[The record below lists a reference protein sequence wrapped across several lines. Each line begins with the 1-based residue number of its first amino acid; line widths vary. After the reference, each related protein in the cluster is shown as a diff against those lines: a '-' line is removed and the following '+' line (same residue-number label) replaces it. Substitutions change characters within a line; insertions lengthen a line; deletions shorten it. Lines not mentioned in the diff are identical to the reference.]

1 MEIELKFQ
9 IPSKSKTRLEKF
21 IKSRGGTAK
30 HLRATY
36 FDTDARLLA
45 RANMALRLRKEGQ
58 VWYQT
63 LKVAPQAAAV
73 IRHEDTVR
81 LVTPKG
87 TDPVVDTSRHSASDQ
102 WANFAKTLRHD
113 ASSELKPLYETDFKR
128 LSVDLRTRRGLVK
141 YAVDTGSIANT
152 EKETDPLLMALG
164 QPEESLK
171 LSVNEIEL
179 ELVSGSGMALIE
191 AGTRLVRDYGVWL
204 DVRTKSMRGDS
215 LAKAKI
221 IISPSKAQSVKIT
234 NDMSLE
240 EFFDAVRK
248 ECVRH
253 ALVNASQLASEEGFS
268 PEHIHQLRV
277 ALRRLRT
284 ALKLFSRVQKFELQT
299 WSDQAKF
306 LAAQLGENRDIDVIS
321 ESIWPEL
328 RKINAPLVEFSAKE
342 GVQSPALIVRERKIQ
357 LWFLELIGRDLQ
369 SPEKNTQQ
377 YTQQHW
383 SAILPVIIKW
393 QKKCAKHAKNF
404 ASLTVEERH
413 ELRKK
418 MKRLRYSLEFIEKEC
433 KTSKFQQFSKVLARA
448 QNELG
453 TYNDLQVALEN
464 YRAIVTKEPA
474 AWFAVG
480 WLIAQL
486 SECEVRCTKVLSEFT
501 AAEVPWRKVGSLHHS
516 NILPAAAF
524 DE

>member
-9 IPSKSKTRLEKF
+9 IPTESKATLEKF
-21 IKSRGGTAK
+21 IKSKGGSSK
-30 HLRATY
+30 RLRAKY

-45 RANMALRLRKEGQ
+45 RSNIALRLRKEGN

-63 LKVAPQAAAV
+63 LKVASQAAV
-73 IRHEDTVR
+73 VVRHEDTER
-81 LVTPKG
+81 LVTPPAS
-87 TDPVVDTSRHSASDQ
+87 DPVLDTSRHSSSNQ
-102 WANFAKTLRHD
+102 WAKFHKAMRHV
-113 ASSELKPLYETDFKR
+113 AASELKPLYETDIKR
-128 LSVDLRTRRGLVK
+128 LSVDLRTRRGLVN
-141 YAVDTGSIANT
+141 YAIDTGSISNT
-152 EKETDPLLMALG
+152 EKETDPLLMVLG
-164 QPEESLK
+164 HTAESLK
-171 LSVNEIEL
+171 LPVNEIEL
-179 ELVSGSGMALIE
+179 ELVSGSSMALIE

-204 DVRTKSMRGDS
+204 DVRTKSMRGNG
-215 LAKAKI
+215 LAKTKLIMA
-221 IISPSKAQSVKIT
+221 PAKAQNVIIT

-240 EFFDAVRK
+240 EFFDTVRK

-253 ALVNASQLASEEGFS
+253 ALVNASQLASEEGFL

-284 ALKLFSRVQKFELQT
+284 ALKLFSRVQKFEAKS

-306 LAAQLGENRDIDVIS
+306 LAAQLGKNRDIDVMS

-328 RKINAPLVEFSAKE
+328 RKINAPLIEFSVHE
-342 GVQSPALIVRERKIQ
+342 GMQSPAVIIRDRKIQ
-357 LWFLELIGRDLQ
+357 SWFLELIGRDLQ
-369 SPEKNTQQ
+369 SAEKHRQS
-377 YTQQHW
+377 HW
-383 SAILPVIIKW
+383 SEILPVIKKW
-393 QKKCAKHAKNF
+393 QKKCTKGAKNF

-413 ELRKK
+413 ALRKK
-418 MKRLRYSLEFIEKEC
+418 MKRLRYSLEFIEREY
-433 KTSKFQQFSKVLARA
+433 KTTKFQQFSKVLARA

-486 SECEVRCTKVLSEFT
+486 CDCEVRCIKVLSDFT
-501 AAEVPWRKVGSLHHS
+501 ATDVPWR
-516 NILPAAAF
+516 
-524 DE
+524 

>member
-9 IPSKSKTRLEKF
+9 IPSESKAPLERF
-21 IKSRGGTAK
+21 IKSKGGASK
-30 HLRATY
+30 RLRAKY
-36 FDTDARLLA
+36 FDTDTRLLA
-45 RANMALRLRKEGQ
+45 RANIALRLRKEGQ

-73 IRHEDTVR
+73 MRHEDTVR
-81 LVTPKG
+81 LITPPG
-87 TDPVVDTSRHSASDQ
+87 TDPVMDTSRHSASDQ
-102 WANFAKTLRHD
+102 WAKFDKTLRHD
-113 ASSELKPLYETDFKR
+113 AARELKPLYETDLKR
-128 LSVDLRTRRGLVK
+128 LSVDLRTRRGLVN
-141 YAVDTGSIANT
+141 YAIDTGSISNT
-152 EKETDPLLMALG
+152 EKETDPLLLAIG
-164 QPEESLK
+164 HSVDPLK

-179 ELVSGSGMALIE
+179 ELVSGSNMALIE

-215 LAKAKI
+215 LAKAKLI
-221 IISPSKAQSVKIT
+221 MSPAKAQSVKIT

-240 EFFDAVRK
+240 EFFDTVRK

-253 ALVNASQLASEEGFS
+253 ALVNASQLASEEGFL

-306 LAAQLGENRDIDVIS
+306 LAAQLGKNRDIDVMS

-328 RKINAPLVEFSAKE
+328 RKINAPLVEFSAHE

-357 LWFLELIGRDLQ
+357 SWFLELIGRDLQ
-369 SPEKNTQQ
+369 SPEKTTQQNTQP
-377 YTQQHW
+377 HW

-418 MKRLRYSLEFIEKEC
+418 MTRLRYSLEFIEKEC

-501 AAEVPWRKVGSLHHS
+501 AADVPWRKAGSLHHS
-516 NILPAAAF
+516 NPLVAATS

>member
-9 IPSKSKTRLEKF
+9 IPPESKAPLEKF
-21 IKSRGGTAK
+21 ITSKGGTSK
-30 HLRATY
+30 RLRAKY

-45 RANMALRLRKEGQ
+45 RSNIALRLRKEGH

-73 IRHEDTVR
+73 MRHEDTVR
-81 LVTPKG
+81 LVTPPG
-87 TDPVVDTSRHSASDQ
+87 TAPVMDPGRHSSSDQ
-102 WANFAKTLRHD
+102 WMKIDKLLRHD
-113 ASSELKPLYETDFKR
+113 AARELKPLYETDLKR
-128 LSVDLRTRRGLVK
+128 LSVDLRTRRGLIN
-141 YAVDTGSIANT
+141 YAIDTGSISNT

-164 QPEESLK
+164 QTVEPLK
-171 LSVNEIEL
+171 LPVAEIEL
-179 ELVSGSGMALIE
+179 ELVSGSNMALIE

-215 LAKAKI
+215 LAKAKLI
-221 IISPSKAQSVKIT
+221 MAPAKAQSVKIS
-234 NDMSLE
+234 DDLSLE
-240 EFFDAVRK
+240 EFFEIVRK

-253 ALVNASQLASEEGFS
+253 VLVNASQLASEEGYL

-284 ALKLFSRVQKFELQT
+284 ALKLFSRAQNFEVQT

-306 LAAQLGENRDIDVIS
+306 LAAQLGKNRDIDAMS

-328 RKINAPLVEFSAKE
+328 HKINAPLVEFTALE
-342 GVQSPALIVRERKIQ
+342 GMQSPALILREGKIQ
-357 LWFLELIGRDLQ
+357 SWFLELIGRDLQ
-369 SPEKNTQQ
+369 SPEQNTQS
-377 YTQQHW
+377 HW
-383 SAILPVIIKW
+383 SAILPIIIKW
-393 QKKCAKHAKNF
+393 QKKCAKRAKNF

-418 MKRLRYSLEFIEKEC
+418 MKRLRYSLEFIEGEC
-433 KTSKFQQFSKVLARA
+433 KSSKFRQFSKVLARA

-464 YRAIVTKEPA
+464 YRAIVTHEPA

-486 SECEVRCTKVLSEFT
+486 SDCEVRCTKVLSDFT
-501 AAEVPWRKVGSLHHS
+501 EADVPWSKAV
-516 NILPAAAF
+516 ILSQTTPLSAAAS
-524 DE
+524 DV

>member
-9 IPSKSKTRLEKF
+9 IPPESKALLEKF
-21 IKSRGGTAK
+21 ITSKGGTSK
-30 HLRATY
+30 RLRAKY

-45 RANMALRLRKEGQ
+45 RSNIALRLRKEGH

-81 LVTPKG
+81 LVTPPG
-87 TDPVVDTSRHSASDQ
+87 TAPVMDPSRHSSSDQ
-102 WANFAKTLRHD
+102 WMKIDKLLRHD
-113 ASSELKPLYETDFKR
+113 AARELKPLYETDLKR
-128 LSVDLRTRRGLVK
+128 LSVDLRTRRGLIN
-141 YAVDTGSIANT
+141 YAIDTGSISNT

-164 QPEESLK
+164 QTVEPLK
-171 LSVNEIEL
+171 LPVAEIEL
-179 ELVSGSGMALIE
+179 ELVSGSNMALIE

-215 LAKAKI
+215 LAKAKLI
-221 IISPSKAQSVKIT
+221 MAPAKAQSVKIS
-234 NDMSLE
+234 DDLSLE
-240 EFFDAVRK
+240 EFFETVRK

-253 ALVNASQLASEEGFS
+253 VLVNASQLASEEGYL

-284 ALKLFSRVQKFELQT
+284 ALKLFSRAQNFEVQT

-306 LAAQLGENRDIDVIS
+306 LAAQLGKNRDIDAMS

-328 RKINAPLVEFSAKE
+328 RKINAPLVEFTALE
-342 GVQSPALIVRERKIQ
+342 GMQSPALIVREGKIQ
-357 LWFLELIGRDLQ
+357 SWFLELIGRDLQ
-369 SPEKNTQQ
+369 SPEQNTQS
-377 YTQQHW
+377 HW
-383 SAILPVIIKW
+383 SAIFPIIIKW
-393 QKKCAKHAKNF
+393 QKKCAKRAKNF

-418 MKRLRYSLEFIEKEC
+418 MKRLRYSLEFIEGEC
-433 KTSKFQQFSKVLARA
+433 KSSKFRQFSKVLARA

-464 YRAIVTKEPA
+464 YRSIVTHDPA

-486 SECEVRCTKVLSEFT
+486 SDCEVRCTKVLSDFND
-501 AAEVPWRKVGSLHHS
+501 ADVPWSKAV
-516 NILPAAAF
+516 ILNQPTPLSAAAS
-524 DE
+524 DV

>member
-9 IPSKSKTRLEKF
+9 IPTESKVPLEKF
-21 IKSRGGTAK
+21 IKSKGGTSK
-30 HLRATY
+30 RLRARY

-45 RANMALRLRKEGQ
+45 RANMALRLRKEGH

-63 LKVAPQAAAV
+63 LKLAPQAAAV
-73 IRHEDTVR
+73 VRHEDTIK
-81 LVTPKG
+81 LVTSPG
-87 TDPVVDTSRHSASDQ
+87 TDPVIDTSRHSSSDQ
-102 WANFAKTLRHD
+102 WTKFDRALRHD
-113 ASSELKPLYETDFKR
+113 PNRELKPFYETDLKR
-128 LSVDLRTRRGLVK
+128 LSVDLRTRRGLVN
-141 YAVDTGSIANT
+141 YAIDTGSISTT
-152 EKETDPLLMALG
+152 EKETDPLHTALG
-164 QPEESLK
+164 HTDEPLR
-171 LSVNEIEL
+171 LPVTEIEL
-179 ELVSGSGMALIE
+179 ELVSGSRMALIE
-191 AGTRLVRDYGVWL
+191 AGTRLIRDYGVWL

-215 LAKAKI
+215 LAKAKLI
-221 IISPSKAQSVKIT
+221 MPPAKAQSVKIT
-234 NDMSLE
+234 DDMSLE
-240 EFFDAVRK
+240 RLFDAVRK

-253 ALVNASQLASEEGFS
+253 VLVNASQLASEEGYL

-284 ALKLFSRVQKFELQT
+284 ALKLFSRVQKFEAQT
-299 WSDQAKF
+299 WPDRAKF
-306 LAAQLGENRDIDVIS
+306 LADQLGKNRDIDVMS

-328 RKINAPLVEFSAKE
+328 RKINAPLIEFSAHE
-342 GVQSPALIVRERKIQ
+342 DMQSPAVIIREKKVQ
-357 LWFLELIGRDLQ
+357 SWFLELIGHDLQ
-369 SPEKNTQQ
+369 SPEQTTQS
-377 YTQQHW
+377 HW
-383 SAILPVIIKW
+383 STILPVIKKW

-413 ELRKK
+413 ELRKR

-464 YRAIVTKEPA
+464 YRAIVTTEPT

-486 SECEVRCTKVLSEFT
+486 SACEARCTKVLSEFT
-501 AAEVPWRKVGSLHHS
+501 TTDVPWLKVGSLNDSH
-516 NILPAAAF
+516 PVAAVASHA
-524 DE
+524 

>member
-9 IPSKSKTRLEKF
+9 IPTESKAALEKF
-21 IKSRGGTAK
+21 IKSKGGASK
-30 HLRATY
+30 RLRAKY
-36 FDTDARLLA
+36 FDTDTRLLA
-45 RANMALRLRKEGQ
+45 RANIALRLRKEGQ

-73 IRHEDTVR
+73 MRHEDTVR
-81 LVTPKG
+81 LVTPLG
-87 TDPVVDTSRHSASDQ
+87 TAPVMDASRHRASDQ
-102 WANFAKTLRHD
+102 WPKFDKTLRHD
-113 ASSELKPLYETDFKR
+113 AARELKPLYESDIKR
-128 LSVDLRTRRGLVK
+128 LSVDLRTRRGLVN
-141 YAVDTGSIANT
+141 YAIDTGSISNT
-152 EKETDPLLMALG
+152 EKETDPFLITIG
-164 QPEESLK
+164 QSVDPLK

-179 ELVSGSGMALIE
+179 ELVSGSNMALIE

-215 LAKAKI
+215 LAKAKLI
-221 IISPSKAQSVKIT
+221 MAPAKAQSIKIT
-234 NDMSLE
+234 KDMSLE

-253 ALVNASQLASEEGFS
+253 ALVNASQLASEEGFL

-284 ALKLFSRVQKFELQT
+284 ALKLMSRVQKFEVQS

-306 LAAQLGENRDIDVIS
+306 LASQLGKNRDIDVMS

-328 RKINAPLVEFSAKE
+328 RKINAPLVEFSAHD
-342 GVQSPALIVRERKIQ
+342 GIQSPALIVRDRKIQ
-357 LWFLELIGRDLQ
+357 SWFLELIGRDLQ
-369 SPEKNTQQ
+369 SPDINTQQ
-377 YTQQHW
+377 NIQSHW
-383 SAILPVIIKW
+383 SKILPVIIKW

-433 KTSKFQQFSKVLARA
+433 KTSKFQQFNKVLARA

-486 SECEVRCTKVLSEFT
+486 SECEARCTQVLSDFT
-501 AAEVPWRKVGSLHHS
+501 ATDIPWRKAANLHHDNLS
-516 NILPAAAF
+516 SVA
-524 DE
+524 DSDR

>member
-9 IPSKSKTRLEKF
+9 IPAESKAPLEKF
-21 IKSRGGTAK
+21 IQSKGGTSK
-30 HLRATY
+30 RLRAKY
-36 FDTDARLLA
+36 FDTDDRLLA
-45 RANMALRLRKEGQ
+45 RSNIALRLRKEGH

-81 LVTPKG
+81 LVTPPG
-87 TDPVVDTSRHSASDQ
+87 TAPVLDTSRHSSSDQ
-102 WANFAKTLRHD
+102 WTKIDKLLRHD
-113 ASSELKPLYETDFKR
+113 AAHELKTLYETDLKR
-128 LSVDLRTRRGLVK
+128 LSVDLRTRRGLIN
-141 YAVDTGSIANT
+141 YAIDTGSILT
-152 EKETDPLLMALG
+152 TIKEIDPLLTTLG
-164 QPEESLK
+164 HTVEPLK
-171 LSVNEIEL
+171 LPVTEIEL
-179 ELVSGSGMALIE
+179 ELVSGSNMALIE

-215 LAKAKI
+215 LAKAKLI
-221 IISPSKAQSVKIT
+221 MAPAKAQSVKIS
-234 NDMSLE
+234 DDLSLE
-240 EFFDAVRK
+240 EFFETVRK

-253 ALVNASQLASEEGFS
+253 ALVNASQLASEEGYL

-284 ALKLFSRVQKFELQT
+284 VLKLFSRVHNFEVQT

-306 LAAQLGENRDIDVIS
+306 LAAQLGKNRDIDAMS

-328 RKINAPLVEFSAKE
+328 RKINAPLVEFSAQE
-342 GVQSPALIVRERKIQ
+342 GIQSPALIVREGKIQ
-357 LWFLELIGRDLQ
+357 SWFLELIGRDLQ
-369 SPEKNTQQ
+369 SREQNTQS
-377 YTQQHW
+377 HW
-383 SAILPVIIKW
+383 SAIMPIIIKW
-393 QKKCAKHAKNF
+393 QKKCAKRAKNF

-418 MKRLRYSLEFIEKEC
+418 MKRLRYSLEFIEGEC
-433 KTSKFQQFSKVLARA
+433 KNAKFRHFSKVLARA

-453 TYNDLQVALEN
+453 IYNDLQVALEN
-464 YRAIVTKEPA
+464 YRAIVTHDPA

-486 SECEVRCTKVLSEFT
+486 SDCEVRCIKVLSDFT
-501 AAEVPWRKVGSLHHS
+501 ETDVPWRKAVIS
-516 NILPAAAF
+516 NQPNLLSAANS
-524 DE
+524 DG

>member
-9 IPSKSKTRLEKF
+9 IPPESKVPLEKF
-21 IKSRGGTAK
+21 IKSKGGTSK
-30 HLRATY
+30 RLRAKY

-45 RANMALRLRKEGQ
+45 RSNIALRLRKEGH

-81 LVTPKG
+81 LVTPPG
-87 TDPVVDTSRHSASDQ
+87 TAPVMDTSRHSSSDQ
-102 WANFAKTLRHD
+102 WTEIDKLLRHD
-113 ASSELKPLYETDFKR
+113 AGHELKPLYETDLKR
-128 LSVDLRTRRGLVK
+128 LSVDLRTRRGMIN
-141 YAVDTGSIANT
+141 YAIDTGSIST
-152 EKETDPLLMALG
+152 SEKETDPLLTALG
-164 QPEESLK
+164 HTVEPLK
-171 LSVNEIEL
+171 LPVTEIEL
-179 ELVSGSGMALIE
+179 ELVSGSNMALIE

-215 LAKAKI
+215 LAKAKLI
-221 IISPSKAQSVKIT
+221 MAPAKAQSVKIS
-234 NDMSLE
+234 DDLSLE
-240 EFFDAVRK
+240 EFFETVRK

-253 ALVNASQLASEEGFS
+253 ALVNASQLASEEGYL

-284 ALKLFSRVQKFELQT
+284 ALKLFSRVKNFEVQT
-299 WSDQAKF
+299 WSDHAKF
-306 LAAQLGENRDIDVIS
+306 LAAQLGKNRDIDAMS

-328 RKINAPLVEFSAKE
+328 RKINAPLVEFSAQE
-342 GVQSPALIVRERKIQ
+342 GIQSPALIVREGKIQ
-357 LWFLELIGRDLQ
+357 SWFLELIGRDLQ
-369 SPEKNTQQ
+369 SSEQNTQS
-377 YTQQHW
+377 HW
-383 SAILPVIIKW
+383 SAILPIIIKW
-393 QKKCAKHAKNF
+393 QKKCAKRAKNF

-418 MKRLRYSLEFIEKEC
+418 MKRLRYSLEFIESEC
-433 KTSKFQQFSKVLARA
+433 KSAKFRHFSKVLARA
-448 QNELG
+448 QTELG

-464 YRAIVTKEPA
+464 YRAIVTHDPA

-486 SECEVRCTKVLSEFT
+486 SDCEVRCIKVLSDFT
-501 AAEVPWRKVGSLHHS
+501 ETDVPWRKAV
-516 NILPAAAF
+516 ILNQPTPSAAANS
-524 DE
+524 DG

>member
-9 IPSKSKTRLEKF
+9 IPAESKAPLEKF
-21 IKSRGGTAK
+21 ITSKGGTSK
-30 HLRATY
+30 RLRAKY
-36 FDTDARLLA
+36 FDTDDRLLA
-45 RANMALRLRKEGQ
+45 RSNIALRLRKEGH

-81 LVTPKG
+81 LVTPPG
-87 TDPVVDTSRHSASDQ
+87 TAPVMDPSRHSSSDQ
-102 WANFAKTLRHD
+102 WMKIDKLLRHD
-113 ASSELKPLYETDFKR
+113 AARELKPLYETDLKR
-128 LSVDLRTRRGLVK
+128 LSVDLRTRRGLIN
-141 YAVDTGSIANT
+141 YAIDTGSISNT

-164 QPEESLK
+164 QTVEPLK
-171 LSVNEIEL
+171 LPVAEIEL
-179 ELVSGSGMALIE
+179 ELVSGSNMALIE
-191 AGTRLVRDYGVWL
+191 AGTRLVRDYGVWI

-215 LAKAKI
+215 LAKAKLI
-221 IISPSKAQSVKIT
+221 MAPAKAQSVKIS
-234 NDMSLE
+234 DDLSLE
-240 EFFDAVRK
+240 EFFEIVRK

-253 ALVNASQLASEEGFS
+253 VLVNASQLASEEGYL

-284 ALKLFSRVQKFELQT
+284 ALKLFSRTQNFEVQT

-306 LAAQLGENRDIDVIS
+306 LAAQLGKNRDIDAMS

-328 RKINAPLVEFSAKE
+328 RKINAPLVEFTALE
-342 GVQSPALIVRERKIQ
+342 GMQSPALIVREGKIQ
-357 LWFLELIGRDLQ
+357 SWFLELIGRDLQ
-369 SPEKNTQQ
+369 SPEQNTQS
-377 YTQQHW
+377 HW
-383 SAILPVIIKW
+383 SAILPIIIKW
-393 QKKCAKHAKNF
+393 QKKCAKRAKNF

-418 MKRLRYSLEFIEKEC
+418 MKRLRYSLEFIEREC
-433 KTSKFQQFSKVLARA
+433 KSSKFRQFSKVLARA

-464 YRAIVTKEPA
+464 YRSIVRHDPA

-486 SECEVRCTKVLSEFT
+486 SDCEVRCTKVLSDFT
-501 AAEVPWRKVGSLHHS
+501 DADVPWSKAV
-516 NILPAAAF
+516 ILNQPTPLSAAAS
-524 DE
+524 DG

>member
-9 IPSKSKTRLEKF
+9 IPPESKAPLEKF
-21 IKSRGGTAK
+21 ITSKGGTSK
-30 HLRATY
+30 RLRAKY

-45 RANMALRLRKEGQ
+45 RSNIALRLRKEGH

-81 LVTPKG
+81 LVTPPG
-87 TDPVVDTSRHSASDQ
+87 TAPVMDPSRHSSSDQ
-102 WANFAKTLRHD
+102 WMKIDKLLRHV
-113 ASSELKPLYETDFKR
+113 AASELKPLYETDIKR
-128 LSVDLRTRRGLVK
+128 LSVDLRTRRGLIN
-141 YAVDTGSIANT
+141 YAIDTGSISNT

-164 QPEESLK
+164 QTVEPLK
-171 LSVNEIEL
+171 LPVAEIEL
-179 ELVSGSGMALIE
+179 ELVSGSNMALIE

-215 LAKAKI
+215 LAKAKLI
-221 IISPSKAQSVKIT
+221 MAPAKAQSVKIS
-234 NDMSLE
+234 DDLSLE
-240 EFFDAVRK
+240 EFFEIVRK

-253 ALVNASQLASEEGFS
+253 VLVNASQLASEEGYL

-284 ALKLFSRVQKFELQT
+284 ALKLFSRAQNFEVQT

-306 LAAQLGENRDIDVIS
+306 LAAQLGKNRDIDAMS

-328 RKINAPLVEFSAKE
+328 RKINAPLVEFTALE
-342 GVQSPALIVRERKIQ
+342 GMQSPALIVREGKIQ
-357 LWFLELIGRDLQ
+357 SWFLELIGRDLQ
-369 SPEKNTQQ
+369 SPEQNTQS
-377 YTQQHW
+377 HW
-383 SAILPVIIKW
+383 SAILPIIIKW
-393 QKKCAKHAKNF
+393 QKKCAKRAKNF

-418 MKRLRYSLEFIEKEC
+418 MKRLRYSLEFIEGEC
-433 KTSKFQQFSKVLARA
+433 KSSKFRQFSKVLARA

-464 YRAIVTKEPA
+464 YRSIVTHDPA

-486 SECEVRCTKVLSEFT
+486 SDCEVRCTKVLSDFT
-501 AAEVPWRKVGSLHHS
+501 DADVPWSKAVILSQPTP
-516 NILPAAAF
+516 LPAAAS
-524 DE
+524 DV

>member
-9 IPSKSKTRLEKF
+9 IPPESKAPLEKF
-21 IKSRGGTAK
+21 ITSKGGTSK
-30 HLRATY
+30 RLRAKY

-45 RANMALRLRKEGQ
+45 RSNIALRLRKEGH

-81 LVTPKG
+81 LVTPPG
-87 TDPVVDTSRHSASDQ
+87 TAPVMDPSRHSSSDQ
-102 WANFAKTLRHD
+102 WMKIDKLLRHD
-113 ASSELKPLYETDFKR
+113 AARELKPLYETDLKR
-128 LSVDLRTRRGLVK
+128 LSVDLRTRRGLIN
-141 YAVDTGSIANT
+141 YASDTGSISNT

-164 QPEESLK
+164 QTVEPLK
-171 LSVNEIEL
+171 LPVAEIEL
-179 ELVSGSGMALIE
+179 ELVSGSNMALIE

-215 LAKAKI
+215 LAKAKLI
-221 IISPSKAQSVKIT
+221 MAPAKAQSVKIS
-234 NDMSLE
+234 DDLSLE
-240 EFFDAVRK
+240 EFFETVRK

-253 ALVNASQLASEEGFS
+253 VLVNASQLASEEGYI

-284 ALKLFSRVQKFELQT
+284 ALKLFSRAQNFEVQT

-306 LAAQLGENRDIDVIS
+306 LAAQLGKNRDIDAMS

-328 RKINAPLVEFSAKE
+328 RKINAPLVEFTALE
-342 GVQSPALIVRERKIQ
+342 GMQSPALIVREGKIQ
-357 LWFLELIGRDLQ
+357 SWFLELIGRDLQ
-369 SPEKNTQQ
+369 SPEQNTQS
-377 YTQQHW
+377 HW
-383 SAILPVIIKW
+383 SAILPIIIKW
-393 QKKCAKHAKNF
+393 QKKCAKRAKNF

-418 MKRLRYSLEFIEKEC
+418 MKRLRYSLEFIEGEC
-433 KTSKFQQFSKVLARA
+433 KSSKFRQFSKVLARA

-464 YRAIVTKEPA
+464 YRSIVTHDPA

-486 SECEVRCTKVLSEFT
+486 SDCEVRCTKVLSDFT
-501 AAEVPWRKVGSLHHS
+501 DADVPWRKAMVLNQSTPLSAVASDG
-516 NILPAAAF
+516 
-524 DE
+524 

>member
-9 IPSKSKTRLEKF
+9 IPPESKGLLEKF
-21 IKSRGGTAK
+21 ITSKGGTSK
-30 HLRATY
+30 RLRAKY

-45 RANMALRLRKEGQ
+45 RSNIALRLRKEGH

-81 LVTPKG
+81 LVTPPG
-87 TDPVVDTSRHSASDQ
+87 TAPVMDPSRHSSSDQ
-102 WANFAKTLRHD
+102 WMKIDKLLRHD
-113 ASSELKPLYETDFKR
+113 AARELKPLYETDLKR
-128 LSVDLRTRRGLVK
+128 LSVDLRTRRGLIN
-141 YAVDTGSIANT
+141 YAIDTGSISNT
-152 EKETDPLLMALG
+152 EKEIDPLLMALG
-164 QPEESLK
+164 QTVEPLK
-171 LSVNEIEL
+171 LPVAEIEL
-179 ELVSGSGMALIE
+179 ELVSGSNMALIE

-215 LAKAKI
+215 LAKAKLI
-221 IISPSKAQSVKIT
+221 MAPAKAQSVKIS
-234 NDMSLE
+234 DDLSLE
-240 EFFDAVRK
+240 EFFEIVRK

-253 ALVNASQLASEEGFS
+253 VLVNASQLASEEGYL

-284 ALKLFSRVQKFELQT
+284 ALKLFSRAQNFEVQT

-306 LAAQLGENRDIDVIS
+306 LAAQLGKNRDIDAMS

-328 RKINAPLVEFSAKE
+328 RKINAPLVEFTALE
-342 GVQSPALIVRERKIQ
+342 GMQSPALIVREGKIQ
-357 LWFLELIGRDLQ
+357 SWFLELIGRDLQ
-369 SPEKNTQQ
+369 SPEQNTQS
-377 YTQQHW
+377 HW
-383 SAILPVIIKW
+383 SAILPIIIKW
-393 QKKCAKHAKNF
+393 QKKCAKRAKNF

-418 MKRLRYSLEFIEKEC
+418 MKRLRYSLEFIEGEC
-433 KTSKFQQFSKVLARA
+433 KSSKFRQFSKVLARA

-464 YRAIVTKEPA
+464 YRSIVTHDPA

-486 SECEVRCTKVLSEFT
+486 SDCEVRCTKVLSDFT
-501 AAEVPWRKVGSLHHS
+501 DADVPWRKAMVLNQSTPLSAVASDG
-516 NILPAAAF
+516 
-524 DE
+524 

>member
-9 IPSKSKTRLEKF
+9 IPAESKVPLEKF
-21 IKSRGGTAK
+21 IKSKGGMLK
-30 HLRATY
+30 RLRAKY
-36 FDTDARLLA
+36 FDTDDRLLA
-45 RANMALRLRKEGQ
+45 RSNIALRLRKEGH

-81 LVTPKG
+81 LVTPPG
-87 TDPVVDTSRHSASDQ
+87 TAPVMDTSRHSSSDQ
-102 WANFAKTLRHD
+102 WTKIDKLLRHD
-113 ASSELKPLYETDFKR
+113 AAHELKTLYETDLKR
-128 LSVDLRTRRGLVK
+128 LSVDLRTRRGLIN
-141 YAVDTGSIANT
+141 YAIDTGSIST
-152 EKETDPLLMALG
+152 IEKEIDPLLTALG
-164 QPEESLK
+164 HTVEPLK
-171 LSVNEIEL
+171 LPVTEIEL
-179 ELVSGSGMALIE
+179 ELVSGSNMALIE

-215 LAKAKI
+215 LAKAKLI
-221 IISPSKAQSVKIT
+221 MAPAKAQSVKIS
-234 NDMSLE
+234 DGLSLE
-240 EFFDAVRK
+240 EFFETVRK

-253 ALVNASQLASEEGFS
+253 ALVNASQLASEEGYLA
-268 PEHIHQLRV
+268 EHIHQLRV

-284 ALKLFSRVQKFELQT
+284 ALKLFSRVHNFEVQT

-306 LAAQLGENRDIDVIS
+306 LAAQLGKNRDIDAMS

-328 RKINAPLVEFSAKE
+328 RKINAPLVEFSGQE
-342 GVQSPALIVRERKIQ
+342 GIQSPALIIREGKIQ
-357 LWFLELIGRDLQ
+357 TWFLELIGRDLQ
-369 SPEKNTQQ
+369 SPEKNTQS
-377 YTQQHW
+377 HW

-393 QKKCAKHAKNF
+393 QKKCAKRAKNF
-404 ASLTVEERH
+404 SSLTVEERH

-418 MKRLRYSLEFIEKEC
+418 MKRLRYSLEFIEGEC
-433 KTSKFQQFSKVLARA
+433 KSAKFRHFSKVLARA

-464 YRAIVTKEPA
+464 YRAIVTHDPA

-486 SECEVRCTKVLSEFT
+486 SDCEVRCIKVLSDFT
-501 AAEVPWRKVGSLHHS
+501 ETDVPWRKTVIS
-516 NILPAAAF
+516 NQPNLLSAANS
-524 DE
+524 DG

>member
-9 IPSKSKTRLEKF
+9 IPTESKVPLEKF
-21 IKSRGGTAK
+21 IKSKGGTSK
-30 HLRATY
+30 RLRARY

-45 RANMALRLRKEGQ
+45 RANMALRLRKEGH

-63 LKVAPQAAAV
+63 LKLAPQAAAV
-73 IRHEDTVR
+73 VRHEDTIK
-81 LVTPKG
+81 LVTSPG
-87 TDPVVDTSRHSASDQ
+87 TDPVIDTSRHSSSDQ
-102 WANFAKTLRHD
+102 WTKFDRALRHD
-113 ASSELKPLYETDFKR
+113 PNRELKPFYETDLKR
-128 LSVDLRTRRGLVK
+128 LSVDLRTRRGLIN
-141 YAVDTGSIANT
+141 YAIDTGSISTT
-152 EKETDPLLMALG
+152 EKETDPLHTALG
-164 QPEESLK
+164 HTDEPLR
-171 LSVNEIEL
+171 LPVTEIEL
-179 ELVSGSGMALIE
+179 ELVSGSRMALIE
-191 AGTRLVRDYGVWL
+191 AGTRLIRDYGVWL

-215 LAKAKI
+215 LAKAKLI
-221 IISPSKAQSVKIT
+221 MPPAKAQSVKIT
-234 NDMSLE
+234 DDMSLE
-240 EFFDAVRK
+240 RLFDAVRK

-253 ALVNASQLASEEGFS
+253 VLVNASQLASEEGYL

-284 ALKLFSRVQKFELQT
+284 ALKLFSRVQKFEAQT

-306 LAAQLGENRDIDVIS
+306 LADQLGKNRDIDVMS

-328 RKINAPLVEFSAKE
+328 RKINAPLIEFSAHE
-342 GVQSPALIVRERKIQ
+342 DMQSPAVIIREKKVQ
-357 LWFLELIGRDLQ
+357 SWFLELIGHDLQ
-369 SPEKNTQQ
+369 SPEQTTQS
-377 YTQQHW
+377 HW
-383 SAILPVIIKW
+383 SSILPVIKKW
-393 QKKCAKHAKNF
+393 QKKCAKRAKNF

-413 ELRKK
+413 ELRKR

-464 YRAIVTKEPA
+464 YRAIVTTEPT

-486 SECEVRCTKVLSEFT
+486 SACEARCTKVLSEFT
-501 AAEVPWRKVGSLHHS
+501 TTDVPWLKVGSLNDSH
-516 NILPAAAF
+516 PVAAIAS
-524 DE
+524 DA

>member
-9 IPSKSKTRLEKF
+9 IPAESKAPLEKF
-21 IKSRGGTAK
+21 IQSKGGTSK
-30 HLRATY
+30 RLRAKY
-36 FDTDARLLA
+36 FDTDDRLLA
-45 RANMALRLRKEGQ
+45 RSNIALRLRKEGH

-81 LVTPKG
+81 LVTPPG
-87 TDPVVDTSRHSASDQ
+87 TAPVMDTSRHSSSDQ
-102 WANFAKTLRHD
+102 WTKIDKLLRHD
-113 ASSELKPLYETDFKR
+113 AAHELKTLYETDLKR
-128 LSVDLRTRRGLVK
+128 LSVDLRTRRGLIN
-141 YAVDTGSIANT
+141 YAIDTGSILTT
-152 EKETDPLLMALG
+152 EKETDPLLTALG
-164 QPEESLK
+164 HTVGPLK
-171 LSVNEIEL
+171 LPVTEIEL
-179 ELVSGSGMALIE
+179 ELVSGSNMALIE

-215 LAKAKI
+215 LAKAKLI
-221 IISPSKAQSVKIT
+221 MAPAKAQRVKIT
-234 NDMSLE
+234 DDLSLE
-240 EFFDAVRK
+240 EFFETVRK

-253 ALVNASQLASEEGFS
+253 ALVNASQLASEEGYLS
-268 PEHIHQLRV
+268 EHIHQLRI

-284 ALKLFSRVQKFELQT
+284 ALKLFSRVHNFEVQT

-306 LAAQLGENRDIDVIS
+306 LAAQLGKNRDIDAMS

-328 RKINAPLVEFSAKE
+328 HKINAPLVEFSAQE
-342 GVQSPALIVRERKIQ
+342 GIQSPALIVREGKIQ
-357 LWFLELIGRDLQ
+357 SWFLELIGRDLQ
-369 SPEKNTQQ
+369 SREQNTQS
-377 YTQQHW
+377 HW
-383 SAILPVIIKW
+383 SAIMPIIIKW
-393 QKKCAKHAKNF
+393 QKKCAKRAKNF

-418 MKRLRYSLEFIEKEC
+418 MKRLRYSLEFIEGEC
-433 KTSKFQQFSKVLARA
+433 KNAKFRHFSKVLARA

-464 YRAIVTKEPA
+464 YRAIVTHDPA

-486 SECEVRCTKVLSEFT
+486 SDCEVRCIKVLSDFT
-501 AAEVPWRKVGSLHHS
+501 ETDVPWRKAVIV
-516 NILPAAAF
+516 NQPTPLPAANS
-524 DE
+524 DG

>member
-9 IPSKSKTRLEKF
+9 IPAESKAPLEKF
-21 IKSRGGTAK
+21 IQSKGGTSK
-30 HLRATY
+30 RLRAKY
-36 FDTDARLLA
+36 FDTDDRLLA
-45 RANMALRLRKEGQ
+45 RSNIALRLRKEGH

-81 LVTPKG
+81 LVTPPG
-87 TDPVVDTSRHSASDQ
+87 TAPVLDTSRHSSSDQ
-102 WANFAKTLRHD
+102 WTKIDKLLRHD
-113 ASSELKPLYETDFKR
+113 AAHELKTLYETDLKR
-128 LSVDLRTRRGLVK
+128 LSVDLRTRRGLIN
-141 YAVDTGSIANT
+141 YAIDTGSILTT
-152 EKETDPLLMALG
+152 EKETDPLLTALG
-164 QPEESLK
+164 HRVEPLK
-171 LSVNEIEL
+171 LPVNEIEL
-179 ELVSGSGMALIE
+179 ELVSGSNMALIE

-215 LAKAKI
+215 LAKATLI
-221 IISPSKAQSVKIT
+221 MAPAKAQSVKIT
-234 NDMSLE
+234 DDLSLE
-240 EFFDAVRK
+240 EFFEIVRK

-253 ALVNASQLASEEGFS
+253 ALVNASQLASEEGYS
-268 PEHIHQLRV
+268 PEHIHQLRI

-284 ALKLFSRVQKFELQT
+284 ALKLFSRVHNFEVQT

-306 LAAQLGENRDIDVIS
+306 LAAQLGKNRDIDAMS

-328 RKINAPLVEFSAKE
+328 HKINAPLVEFSAQE
-342 GVQSPALIVRERKIQ
+342 GIQSPALIVREGKIQ
-357 LWFLELIGRDLQ
+357 SWFLELIGRDLQ
-369 SPEKNTQQ
+369 SREQNTQS
-377 YTQQHW
+377 HW
-383 SAILPVIIKW
+383 SAIMPIIIKW
-393 QKKCAKHAKNF
+393 QKKCAKRAKNF

-418 MKRLRYSLEFIEKEC
+418 MKRLRYSLEFIEGEC
-433 KTSKFQQFSKVLARA
+433 KNAKFRHFSKVLARA

-464 YRAIVTKEPA
+464 YRAIVTHDPA

-486 SECEVRCTKVLSEFT
+486 SDCEVRCIKVLSDFT
-501 AAEVPWRKVGSLHHS
+501 ETDVPWRKAVIS
-516 NILPAAAF
+516 NQPNLLSAANS
-524 DE
+524 DG

>member
-9 IPSKSKTRLEKF
+9 IPPESKAPLEKF
-21 IKSRGGTAK
+21 ITSKGGTSK
-30 HLRATY
+30 RLRAKY

-45 RANMALRLRKEGQ
+45 RSNIALRLRKEGH

-81 LVTPKG
+81 LVTPPG
-87 TDPVVDTSRHSASDQ
+87 TAPVMDPSRHSSSDQ
-102 WANFAKTLRHD
+102 WMKIDKLLRHD
-113 ASSELKPLYETDFKR
+113 AARELKPLYETDLKR
-128 LSVDLRTRRGLVK
+128 LSVDLRTRRGLIN
-141 YAVDTGSIANT
+141 YAIDTGSISNT
-152 EKETDPLLMALG
+152 EKETDPLLTALG
-164 QPEESLK
+164 QTVEPLK
-171 LSVNEIEL
+171 LPVAEIEL
-179 ELVSGSGMALIE
+179 ELVSGSNMALIE

-215 LAKAKI
+215 LAKAKLI
-221 IISPSKAQSVKIT
+221 MAPAKAQSVKIS
-234 NDMSLE
+234 DDLSLE
-240 EFFDAVRK
+240 EFFEIVRK

-253 ALVNASQLASEEGFS
+253 VLVNASQLASEEGYL

-284 ALKLFSRVQKFELQT
+284 ALKLFSRAQNFEVQT

-306 LAAQLGENRDIDVIS
+306 LAAQLGKNRDIDAMS

-328 RKINAPLVEFSAKE
+328 RKINAPLVEFTALE
-342 GVQSPALIVRERKIQ
+342 GMQSPALIVREGKIQ
-357 LWFLELIGRDLQ
+357 SWFLELIGRDLQ
-369 SPEKNTQQ
+369 SHEQKTQS
-377 YTQQHW
+377 HW
-383 SAILPVIIKW
+383 SAILPIIIKW
-393 QKKCAKHAKNF
+393 QKKCAKRAKNF

-418 MKRLRYSLEFIEKEC
+418 MKRLRYSLEFIEGEC
-433 KTSKFQQFSKVLARA
+433 KSSKFRQFSKVLARA

-464 YRAIVTKEPA
+464 YRSIVTHDPA

-486 SECEVRCTKVLSEFT
+486 SDCEVRCTKVLSDFT
-501 AAEVPWRKVGSLHHS
+501 DADVPWSKAVILSQPTP
-516 NILPAAAF
+516 LPAAAS
-524 DE
+524 DV